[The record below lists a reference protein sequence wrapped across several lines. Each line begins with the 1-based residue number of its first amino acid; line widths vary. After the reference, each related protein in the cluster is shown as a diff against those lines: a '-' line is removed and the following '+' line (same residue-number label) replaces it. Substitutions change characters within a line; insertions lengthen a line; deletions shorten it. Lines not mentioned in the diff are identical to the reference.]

1 MDLVSANE
9 LIKTLGVTDGT
20 IRRYVEKGALPP
32 PIRVGVKRYWTKS
45 DLTEFFESRR
55 EKLLG

>member
-1 MDLVSANE
+1 MDLITANE
-9 LIKTLGVTDGT
+9 LTKVLKVNDNTL
-20 IRRYVEKGALPP
+20 RRYVEKGSLPP

-45 DLTEFFESRR
+45 DLIQFFEARR